1 MRRPLLGSLAAALAL
16 ALLGPGAGGD
26 TTAPTRAEPVSGP
39 AVDRRPNI
47 VVITADDMRVSDLE
61 AMPHVRALLKEKGT
75 TFARSYASFP
85 LCCPSRATFLT
96 GQYAHNHAVLDNEP
110 PLGGY
115 AAFDPASTAATWLDD
130 AGYQTAFVGKFL
142 NGYGS
147 VRPVAVPPGWDD
159 WHASVDGGHYF
170 RSTLFENGT
179 PNLYDGRYV
188 TDLWADIATQVID
201 RRVPRW
207 APLFLWASFFAPHV
221 GAPRESDDPA
231 INTPAV
237 APRHHDAFAG
247 RSLPRPPSFNE
258 ADVSDKPSHVRDR
271 IPLTA
276 DLQAQMRESYQ
287 QRLESLLALD
297 EGVRRLVR
305 ALRRNGELAN
315 TVVLFTSD
323 NGWMMGEHRIHAGK
337 TVVYEPSTRVPLLVR
352 GPGFP
357 VATRHQL
364 VANIDLAPT
373 FADLADTRPGLTVDG
388 RSLLPLARRSAAGL
402 GRRIVLEAG
411 PRDGSGP
418 MFYTAVRTPSWLYV
432 EYPGSGER
440 ELYDM
445 DRDPHQ
451 LVNRAADPAYAD
463 VRARLAERL
472 ATLRDC
478 AGSTCR

>member
-1 MRRPLLGSLAAALAL
+1 MRRTVVLSLVAALAC
-16 ALLGPGAGGD
+16 ALPGPGAGGD
-26 TTAPTRAEPVSGP
+26 VVAPRGAEQVTAHA
-39 AVDRRPNI
+39 ADRRPNI
-47 VVITADDMRVSDLE
+47 VVITTDDMRVSDLE
-61 AMPHVRALLKEKGT
+61 AMPHVRALLQEKGT
-75 TFARSYASFP
+75 TFVRSYASFP
-85 LCCPSRATFLT
+85 LCCPSRASFLT
-96 GQYAHNHAVLDNEP
+96 GQYAHNHGVLDNEP

-115 AAFDPASTAATWLDD
+115 PAFDPSSTAATWLDD

-142 NGYGS
+142 NAYGT
-147 VRPVAVPPGWDD
+147 VRPIAVPPGWDD
-159 WHASVDGGHYF
+159 WHASVDGGDYF
-170 RSTLFENGT
+170 RSTLYENGT
-179 PNLYDGRYV
+179 TNLYDGRYL

-201 RRVPRW
+201 RRVPRR
-207 APLFLWASFFAPHV
+207 APLFLWASFYAPHV
-221 GAPRESDDPA
+221 GTPREPDDPT

-247 RSLPRPPSFNE
+247 RSLPRSPSFNE

-276 DLQAQMRESYQ
+276 ELRAQMRESYQ

-297 EGVRRLVR
+297 EGVRRMVR
-305 ALRRNGELAN
+305 ALRRHGELAN
-315 TVVLFTSD
+315 TVLLFTSD

-357 VATRHQL
+357 VARRHQL

-388 RSLLPLARRSAAGL
+388 RSLLPLAKRPSAGL

-411 PRDGSGP
+411 PLDGGGP

-432 EYPGSGER
+432 EYPDSGER

-463 VRARLAERL
+463 VRARLADRL
-472 ATLRDC
+472 AALRDC
-478 AGSTCR
+478 AGNGCR